1 MVGRWNFRLKWSLFT
16 GHVHFRGGR
25 RFCNIYSL
33 TARCEAFRNTAKL
46 WQIWTKS
53 DGLNSHAGDHAGTK
67 PCAYLS
73 NLSACL
79 YQHADLQEMP
89 NSGPRSSLV
98 PTLCHPWRPC
108 FLLHPQIHIRADP
121 RSPVTSDKVQKICS
135 GVTRH
140 PCCNG
145 HPRNSCDPRDA
156 GHGHVDNPTS
166 NWHFWTTRYP
176 NWEIYSTFVKKHLRI
191 LALGH
196 PDCCDWEP
204 PNSKLF
210 HTTRLRAY
218 H

>member
-1 MVGRWNFRLKWSLFT
+1 MSKKKQCSLWVPLAAWSTIGFSHLGTSATIVTELFIARYYNPRLQNWNFMESKQSTQENYLYNNILWKLMVGRWNFRLKWSLFT
-16 GHVHFRGGR
+16 GHVNFRGGR

-121 RSPVTSDKVQKICS
+121 RWWHQ
-135 GVTRH
+135 TRSRWEK
-140 PCCNG
+140 NLLWG
-145 HPRNSCDPRDA
+145 H
-156 GHGHVDNPTS
+156 
-166 NWHFWTTRYP
+166 
-176 NWEIYSTFVKKHLRI
+176 
-191 LALGH
+191 
-196 PDCCDWEP
+196 
-204 PNSKLF
+204 
-210 HTTRLRAY
+210 
-218 H
+218 